1 MGNKL
6 LPHVLFLA
14 MTVMLAACG
23 GGEDGS
29 TNTGPTPTGTT
40 STSPPPSGSTDP
52 SPSPTPTPAPSTA
65 SLTLRWTANA
75 EPDLA
80 GYKIYGATSSG
91 AYGAAVATVPANA
104 TSFVATGLQ
113 PGVTYFF
120 VITAFDTAGNEST
133 RSAEVTA
140 TASL

>member
-1 MGNKL
+1 MAKRL
-6 LPHVLFLA
+6 LSHLLFLA
-14 MTVMLAACG
+14 MMVVLAACG
-23 GGEDGS
+23 SGGDGGS
-29 TNTGPTPTGTT
+29 TNT
-40 STSPPPSGSTDP
+40 SSS
-52 SPSPTPTPAPSTA
+52 PSTA
-65 SLTLRWTANA
+65 SLTLEWNANT

-120 VITAFDTAGNEST
+120 VITAFDTAGNESA
-133 RSAEVTA
+133 RSDQVSAV
-140 TASL
+140 ASL

>member
-1 MGNKL
+1 MTKRL
-6 LPHVLFLA
+6 LPHILFLA
-14 MTVMLAACG
+14 MTVMLGACG
-23 GGEDGS
+23 GGDDS
-29 TNTGPTPTGTT
+29 TN
-40 STSPPPSGSTDP
+40 TSPPPSGSTNP
-52 SPSPTPTPAPSTA
+52 SPSPPANPPPTPSTA

-91 AYGAAVATVPANA
+91 AYGAAVATAPANA

-120 VITAFDTAGNEST
+120 VITAFDTAGNESA
-133 RSAEVTA
+133 RSAEVSA

>member
-1 MGNKL
+1 
-6 LPHVLFLA
+6 
-14 MTVMLAACG
+14 
-23 GGEDGS
+23 
-29 TNTGPTPTGTT
+29 
-40 STSPPPSGSTDP
+40 
-52 SPSPTPTPAPSTA
+52 
-65 SLTLRWTANA
+65 LTLEWNANT

-120 VITAFDTAGNEST
+120 VITAFDAAGNEST
-133 RSAEVTA
+133 RSGEVSA
-140 TASL
+140 VASL